1 MNTRNIQDELRY
13 YAGFIF
19 AHHKICARYQ
29 PDESGTTVE
38 YTDTDGQKFNIL
50 EVCKDDERYEDM
62 LDTLLVSKMAKAK
75 VTERYARTLKRLRQ
89 KGFCHERNVVEL
101 RRSFSARKPYAIN
114 AATLWNT
121 VMLVGE
127 NENIH
132 VTDEMW
138 YECFDRLLI
147 VKDWKLLKEQDRSI
161 IHFCIDNMYL
171 IYMFMDDVLAQAV
184 TEMRF
189 NDAMKNL
196 CNEKHLFT
204 KDECR
209 QLTQKTCEKL
219 TEEINDFY
227 AEQRKEFEAGK
238 AAIEF
243 LSSEGERLAKEL
255 SALRRENKALEK
267 ECYQLRKENGAMG
280 EELARVAALGLEET
294 SPLPDTDTEDDL
306 LDSYV
311 VDDADVNE
319 PEELP
324 ELPDTGIM
332 FVGGHPNFL
341 KKLREVYPDWSYIT
355 KENVPERLRQYSKQK
370 MCYIYTAH
378 TSHPIYWGVI
388 NALRNCDTP
397 YSYIKGTN
405 LDRVIT
411 EMRQDYAEAYKN
423 NKGDERH
430 D

>member
-1 MNTRNIQDELRY
+1 MEKKETRDGLRY
-13 YAGFIF
+13 LSGYSYIHNRVYSRFG
-19 AHHKICARYQ
+19 
-29 PDESGTTVE
+29 PDDDGATMQ
-38 YTDTDGQKFNIL
+38 YTDQDGLAYDLIG
-50 EVCKDDERYEDM
+50 DDGDDVFFAEM
-62 LDTLLVSKMAKAK
+62 LDSMLGSRLAQKELVK
-75 VTERYARTLKRLRQ
+75 RYAHTLKRLRQ
-89 KGFCHERNVVEL
+89 KGYCHEKSIAEFRE
-101 RRSFSARKPYAIN
+101 SFSRGSEYAID
-114 AATLWNT
+114 AASTWST
-121 VMLVGE
+121 IMLLGDNRE
-127 NENIH
+127 LTI
-132 VTDEMW
+132 TDEMW
-138 YECFDRLLI
+138 YTAFDKLLI
-147 VKDWKLLKEQDRSI
+147 FKDRKLLREQDRSI
-161 IHFCIDNMYL
+161 IPFCIDHMAEL
-171 IYMFMDDVLAQAV
+171 YMLMDDAIAQAV
-184 TEMRF
+184 AEMRF
-189 NDAMKNL
+189 DDAMHSL
-196 CNEKHLFT
+196 CRKQKLFT
-204 KDECR
+204 RDECR
-209 QLTQKTCEKL
+209 ELTQKTCEKL

-238 AAIEF
+238 ATIEF

>member
-1 MNTRNIQDELRY
+1 MYIFTPDLSERKRLLRNVCRTHPQWKIRITLAVVLFIMAIGVLCGFACLLMAHPTSTEGVAIFTGAAVCFACIPFAFALSVKNTAKYKCAFPYSGYANASLLLDE
-13 YAGFIF
+13 
-19 AHHKICARYQ
+19 
-29 PDESGTTVE
+29 
-38 YTDTDGQKFNIL
+38 
-50 EVCKDDERYEDM
+50 
-62 LDTLLVSKMAKAK
+62 DTLEYVFWRVGPQEPAAYSSKRAVYRAEDRFVYKINKAEITSLTIK
-75 VTERYARTLKRLRQ
+75 Q
-89 KGFCHERNVVEL
+89 
-101 RRSFSARKPYAIN
+101 
-114 AATLWNT
+114 
-121 VMLVGE
+121 
-127 NENIH
+127 
-132 VTDEMW
+132 
-138 YECFDRLLI
+138 
-147 VKDWKLLKEQDRSI
+147 
-161 IHFCIDNMYL
+161 
-171 IYMFMDDVLAQAV
+171 
-184 TEMRF
+184 
-189 NDAMKNL
+189 
-196 CNEKHLFT
+196 HLFT

-238 AAIEF
+238 ATIEF
-243 LSSEGERLAKEL
+243 LSSEGERLVKEL

-267 ECYQLRKENGAMG
+267 ECYQLRKENGTLG

>member
-1 MNTRNIQDELRY
+1 MNTRDIQDELRY

-62 LDTLLVSKMAKAK
+62 LDTMLVSKMAKAK

-101 RRSFSARKPYAIN
+101 RRAFSARKPYALN

-132 VTDEMW
+132 ITDEMW

-267 ECYQLRKENGAMG
+267 ECYQLRKENGTLG
-280 EELARVAALGLEET
+280 EELARAAAAGYDDT
-294 SPLPDTDTEDDL
+294 PTPLPEPEDLPEDVVEDVEDTEVPNIDDL
-306 LDSYV
+306 
-311 VDDADVNE
+311 
-319 PEELP
+319 PTLP
-324 ELPDTGIM
+324 QTGIL
-332 FVGGHPNFL
+332 FVGGHPNFI
-341 KKLREVYPDWSYIT
+341 KKLKECYPNWSYIVS
-355 KENVPERLRQYSKQK
+355 KNAPERMKQYDKLT
-370 MCYIYTAH
+370 MCFIYSEH
-378 TSHPIYWGVI
+378 MGHPLYNGVI
-388 NALRNCDTP
+388 NELRSCDTP
-397 YSYIKGTN
+397 YSYIRGTN
-405 LDRVIT
+405 LERVIR
-411 EMRQDYAEAYKN
+411 EMRLDYAEAYKN
-423 NKGDERH
+423 NKEDETH